1 MKKIP
6 YSQECELTCFHFP
19 DVGAEVIDADYRDPM
34 GVVLFN
40 NSEADFAV
48 KPGDRVIQ
56 MIVQVIAMPEVAEV
70 EDLDITVWRSSR
82 WRTSTPPSRGCRGG
96 GPRRHRPEVA
106 KVKDLDSLVDTS
118 REVVMLGWWWN
129 VREGTYLSVT
139 VVCV

>member
-1 MKKIP
+1 
-6 YSQECELTCFHFP
+6 
-19 DVGAEVIDADYRDPM
+19 M

-96 GPRRHRPEVA
+96 GPRRHRHEVA
-106 KVKDLDSLVDTS
+106 KVKDLDSLVDIS

>member
-19 DVGAEVIDADYRDPM
+19 DVGAEVIDADYRDPV

-48 KPGDRVIQ
+48 KPGNRVTQ

-70 EDLDITVWRSSR
+70 EDLES
-82 WRTSTPPSRGCRGG
+82 PSGGHRGG
-96 GPRRHRPEVA
+96 GPSRHHLEVA
-106 KVKDLDSLVDTS
+106 EVEDLDATA
-118 REVVMLGWWWN
+118 W
-129 VREGTYLSVT
+129 REGVLGTPDV
-139 VVCV
+139 